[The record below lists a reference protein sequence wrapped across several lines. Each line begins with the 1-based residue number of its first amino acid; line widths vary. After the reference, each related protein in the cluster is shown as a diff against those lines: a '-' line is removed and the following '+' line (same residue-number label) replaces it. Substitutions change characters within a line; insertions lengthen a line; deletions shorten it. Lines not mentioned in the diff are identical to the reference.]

1 MNLIKKTS
9 ALACLVMSAGLAT
22 LPCKLE
28 AQAWQAR
35 HNLTPSE
42 YQTAFNSLFQQGYRL
57 KSVSGYVSGGS
68 ERYAGLWVK
77 EAGPEWQSRFGLS
90 PADFQK
96 FFDDY
101 FKQGYRLTWVSAHE
115 AGGGLRYEGIW
126 EKKPG
131 PAWQGR
137 VNMTSAEYQQAFDSF
152 KQQGYRPVH
161 LYGYS
166 SGGSAR
172 FAAIWEKSGGSAYEV
187 RDNLTADQY
196 QKTFTDLS
204 EKGYRLTNISGYHVG
219 GQDYYTGI
227 WEKTGGPWWWSRNG
241 TPDAWYQNVFDNFYY
256 QGYQPVLITAFT
268 SGSGGR
274 LNSIW
279 DNSNFSAAD
288 LQLISSKITAYMDS
302 NQVPGLAL
310 AITKDDRLV
319 YAAGFGYADKE
330 SGEEAGPTSLFRV
343 ASVSK
348 QFTSAAIMKLVET
361 KTLDLGEHVFGP
373 NSVLGSEFPTPPGNQ
388 KINEITV
395 KHLLEHVSGLS
406 DTPDDPMFDNVS
418 YNHAQLISWVL
429 NDPARKMTRDA
440 NTQWEYLN
448 FGYCLLGRVIEKKTH
463 KSYEEYVREAVLH
476 PSGITDM
483 AVGANS
489 PAQRKPREVKYYPAD
504 AYNLNVTRFDSHG
517 GWVASPVDLAR
528 FLVRVDGS
536 TAKPDIISTASR
548 SEMLTAPH
556 IKDNK
561 GNDPGYGFGWFV
573 SPQWHNGCMEGTIA
587 QEEVLPNGF
596 TFAFVVNT
604 RPAKDGCAGN
614 LAGVVQ
620 NLIQNVSAWPKYD
633 LF

>member
-1 MNLIKKTS
+1 MKLIKKNSFLAYVFVLMAFVAS
-9 ALACLVMSAGLAT
+9 ACR
-22 LPCKLE
+22 LE
-28 AQAWQAR
+28 AQALQAR
-35 HNLTPSE
+35 HNLTPAEFQS
-42 YQTAFNSLFQQGYRL
+42 TFNDLFKQGYRL
-57 KSVSGYVSGGS
+57 KQMTGYVSNG
-68 ERYAGLWVK
+68 ERYAGLWLK
-77 EAGPEWQSRFGLS
+77 ESGPEWQARNGLS
-90 PADFQK
+90 AADFQK
-96 FFDDY
+96 NFDDF
-101 FKQGYRLTWVSAHE
+101 FKQGYRLTWVSGHE
-115 AGGGLRYEGIW
+115 AGGSVRYEGIW

-131 PAWQGR
+131 PEWQAR
-137 VNMTSAEYQQAFDSF
+137 NNMTSAEYQQSFDSF
-152 KQQGYRPVH
+152 QKQGYRLVH
-161 LYGYS
+161 VYGYS

-172 FAAIWEKSGGSAYEV
+172 FAAIWEKSSGPAYEA
-187 RDNLTADQY
+187 RDNMTAAQF
-196 QKTFTDLS
+196 QKTFDDFS
-204 EKGYRLTNISGYHVG
+204 KQGYRLKDISGYNAG
-219 GQDYYTGI
+219 GTDYYTGI
-227 WEKTGGPWWWSRNG
+227 WEKTGGSWWWARNG

-256 QGYQPVLITAFT
+256 QGYQPIFITAFT
-268 SGSGGR
+268 SGGAGKI
-274 LNSIW
+274 NSIW

-288 LQLISSKITAYMDS
+288 LQLISSKITAYMNA

-330 SGEEAGPTSLFRV
+330 SGEEAGPTSLFRI

-348 QFTSAAIMKLVET
+348 QFTSAAVMKLIEA
-361 KTLDLGEHVFGP
+361 KTLDVGERVFGP
-373 NSVLGSEFPTPPGNQ
+373 NSILGSEFPTPSSNQ
-388 KINEITV
+388 KINQITV
-395 KHLLEHVSGLS
+395 KHLLEHVSGLT
-406 DTPDDPMFDNVS
+406 DTPDDPMFDNLS
-418 YNHAQLISWVL
+418 YNHSQLISWVL
-429 NDPARKMTRDA
+429 NDPTRKMTRDA

-463 KSYEEYVREAVLH
+463 KSYEQYVRESVLT
-476 PSGITDM
+476 PSGISDM
-483 AVGANS
+483 AIGANS

-517 GWVASPVDLAR
+517 GWVASPIDLAR
-528 FLVRVDGS
+528 FLVRVDGGA
-536 TAKPDIISTASR
+536 AKPDILTIAAR

-561 GNDPGYGFGWFV
+561 GNDPNYGFGWFV

-604 RPAKDGCAGN
+604 RPANDGCAGV